1 MHFLHPNDGA
11 MEPVD
16 SAREAGTPA
25 EGNTRLIGHST
36 LVELHATPETILPES
51 KCSLLRRAYPIDRA
65 QHSGRTARDAG
76 NHLAREQMLS
86 PAEGNTRL
94 AKLQNLPSPHPDD
107 RNVKPIS
114 PARGCQPVCQLAHG
128 RASCARHSRLLCAP
142 SHSSKIV
149 MGVWGETP

>member
-51 KCSLLRRAYPIDRA
+51 KCSLLRRAIPDWQNCKTCHR
-65 QHSGRTARDAG
+65 RTRMI
-76 NHLAREQMLS
+76 EM
-86 PAEGNTRL
+86 
-94 AKLQNLPSPHPDD
+94 
-107 RNVKPIS
+107 
-114 PARGCQPVCQLAHG
+114 
-128 RASCARHSRLLCAP
+128 
-142 SHSSKIV
+142 
-149 MGVWGETP
+149 